1 MMKKPRRMPAQT
13 ILTCNGC
20 CGENVRDISSLDS
33 LFDEASSGTTCCSQH
48 LYWQS
53 EARGGNHVTRLVG
66 WLPD

>member
-1 MMKKPRRMPAQT
+1 MKKERRMLDET

-20 CGENVRDISSLDS
+20 CGENVRDIPGFDS
-33 LFDEASSGTTCCSQH
+33 LFHQASGGTTCCSQH

-53 EARGGNHVTRLVG
+53 EAGVEYHVTRLVG